1 METGLK
7 NSAGPHRGNL
17 SNTGPATADSL
28 DSDHL
33 ALQHRLDSLRRYYKH
48 LRARPL
54 LTGPVGP
61 PGPAGPPGIDGA
73 PGHRGPVGP
82 GGLPGE
88 VGLPG
93 PAGPAGASGNPG
105 PPGAIGSVGSAGPNG
120 QPGLPVGP
128 VPARSWSHRS
138 RFIIIFIR
146 IRRSISSSSSIS
158 SI

>member
-17 SNTGPATADSL
+17 SNTGPATADWL

-128 VPARSWSHRS
+128 HPHVHS
-138 RFIIIFIR
+138 RIISAFTIIIIR
-146 IRRSISSSSSIS
+146 ICSVGSSSSNCSK
-158 SI
+158 